1 METAVQ
7 RVGRPFEKGQS
18 GNPGGRPSGTSITA
32 KVRLLLGTQAP
43 PKLVARIVKGTKKEP
58 GVQGYNITE
67 LPDVQMADI
76 VALLVVHLAVM
87 GDLDA
92 IKLVWAYM
100 DGKPR
105 ETVDV
110 TGSIEHVQIDTAKR
124 VLRVVGG
131 IG

>member
-1 METAVQ
+1 MTTAIK
-7 RVGRPFEKGQS
+7 RVGRPFEKGHS
-18 GNPGGRPSGTSITA
+18 GNPGGRPAGTSITA
-32 KVRLLLGTQAP
+32 KVRLLLGAQAP
-43 PKLVARIVKGTKKEP
+43 PKLIAKIVRGSKQQP
-58 GVQGYNITE
+58 GMQGYDAEAIT
-67 LPDVQMADI
+67 DVQMADI
-76 VALLVVHLAVM
+76 VALRVVHLAVM

-131 IG
+131 TG